1 MCPLFGGSTVYLQ
14 LPPSLSTV
22 LTSVTSL
29 PPLIDSYSLCD
40 TWGLPHTHSTHLWSS
55 RGTQNT
61 VN

>member
-29 PPLIDSYSLCD
+29 PPSL
-40 TWGLPHTHSTHLWSS
+40 TSVTSLPLSPVLTLLLTYL
-55 RGTQNT
+55 
-61 VN
+61 